1 MNEIRFDKAI
11 PVVDST
17 KIQLDRN
24 KSAKSTAS
32 SEITI
37 SNPLGS
43 LINSA
48 AFAEDSISE
57 IDRVKKMKSTIE
69 SGNYQIDSDKL
80 AKVLTHHVFSKLF

>member
-11 PVVDST
+11 PVVDSA

-24 KSAKSTAS
+24 KSTKSTAS

-37 SNPLGS
+37 SNALGN

-48 AFAEDSISE
+48 AFAEDSMSE
-57 IDRVKKMKSTIE
+57 IERVKKMKNAIE
-69 SGNYQIDSDKL
+69 SGNYRIDIDKL
-80 AKVLTHHVFSKLF
+80 ATVLTHQVFSKSF

>member
-11 PVVDST
+11 PLVDST

-24 KSAKSTAS
+24 KSSQSTAS
-32 SEITI
+32 SDITI
-37 SNPLGS
+37 SNQLGS

-48 AFAEDSISE
+48 ALSDDIISE
-57 IDRVKKMKSTIE
+57 NEHVKAMKNRIE

-80 AKVLTHHVFSKLF
+80 AKALTHHVFGKLL